1 MMLRCAVMKM
11 VQAIAFSVAMSLVAC
26 GYDEPS
32 KTAYQASSPAR
43 YPPSTPQANAAVNE
57 ATGTATSGGGP
68 TSAEVPHEG
77 ASPGNR
83 VATEK
88 GAEEA
93 QGGTIL
99 TDEQVLQFAHTANV
113 GEIDQARLAL
123 SKSKDTRVRDL
134 AQMMIRD
141 HTQSDNKGAVVAKKD
156 NLTRA
161 PSRANDS
168 LRSDAEGATRTLRTE
183 PDAEFDKNY
192 VDTQIREHQ
201 ALLDSLDQKLIAN
214 VKSADVKAYLIEVR
228 AAAASHLQHAQ
239 DLRTDLTN

>member
-1 MMLRCAVMKM
+1 MKI
-11 VQAIAFSVAMSLVAC
+11 VQPIAFSVAMSLVAC

-32 KTAYQASSPAR
+32 KTPYQASSPAS

-68 TSAEVPHEG
+68 TSAEVPHAG
-77 ASPGNR
+77 ASPESR

-93 QGGTIL
+93 QGSTML
-99 TDEQVLQFAHTANV
+99 TDEQVLQLAHTANV
-113 GEIDQARLAL
+113 GEIDQAKLAL

-141 HTQSDNKGAVVAKKD
+141 HTQSDSKGAVVAKKD
-156 NLTRA
+156 KLTRA
-161 PSRANDS
+161 PSQANDS
-168 LRSDAEGATRTLRTE
+168 LKSDAEGATRTLRTE
-183 PDAEFDKNY
+183 PDADFDKNY

-228 AAAASHLQHAQ
+228 AAVASHLQHAQ
-239 DLRTDLTN
+239 DLRTDLTK

>member
-1 MMLRCAVMKM
+1 MMLRCVVMKI
-11 VQAIAFSVAMSLVAC
+11 VQPLAFSVAMSLAAC
-26 GYDEPS
+26 GYDEPP
-32 KTAYQASSPAR
+32 KTAYQTSSPAR
-43 YPPSTPQANAAVNE
+43 YLPSTPQANAAVNE

-93 QGGTIL
+93 QGTML

-113 GEIDQARLAL
+113 GEIDQAKLAL
-123 SKSKDTRVRDL
+123 SKSKDARVRDL

-141 HTQSDNKGAVVAKKD
+141 HRQSDNKGAVVAKRG

-161 PSRANDS
+161 PSQANDS
-168 LRSDAEGATRTLRTE
+168 LKSDAEGATRTLRTE
-183 PDAEFDKNY
+183 PDTDFDRNY

-228 AAAASHLQHAQ
+228 AAVASHLQHAQ
-239 DLRTDLTN
+239 DLRTDLTK